1 MPELSFAH
9 PHQLPITSHATPS
22 LGLPSCLPV
31 RLLIHRMSFMM
42 PMPADS
48 RHQQEPAAPA
58 RTAERRTSRAAA
70 RAGPNP
76 STDAQIQD
84 AAAQALAT
92 AVIPKRHVIFPD
104 PVAFRFLQNEPYVSL
119 VERQT
124 FLSGY
129 ELYLVEQWACSRK
142 SPTLVVATHTGDDKD
157 RISAGILAIP
167 EDNMLWSTRLQ
178 LYFKAANQYH
188 ARPKETGMGQL
199 LVTNL
204 SNFPSSLTV
213 IPVPDGDIRRHRQTF
228 IVNEDLKRL
237 GCAGRSGLTLTEPP
251 EATRSKFH
259 QLYKTSERI
268 PFMQSV
274 TELVKLCQVALYMFD
289 KLEPEYIDGLLCDI
303 TEAAIGDW
311 WTEIGA
317 EHYNYEPSDGILGPS
332 TVSALLGMLMGAR
345 NRLSCQGAPV
355 SKDVFDIESTKRGIS
370 YFQKAQK
377 LDKTRRL
384 DRQTLFRLHNST
396 AKAAAGEGWGVQKAV
411 NSTVTGIGGKRGEI
425 VMDMVSGKDKGG
437 LADVETLDLDR
448 FIKLAYGEQSKWLW
462 HGKQRRAPLGTASHP
477 DDEAVFRRS
486 EDLQAAPPSRIGTG
500 ATSDT
505 FGDRD
510 GGRRAVFKSVA
521 GNAKSGLGRIKDAVG
536 GTRRGHGRWPSSA
549 IRDDLPEHLQTL
561 NLSME
566 NARGSGIM
574 SGPATVGRA
583 FTWKE
588 KPEEYLAA
596 LRRGDPDALRG
607 LQGNV
612 LEPASADAAIS
623 QSKLPRGDVS
633 RAPDLERLETIGAEI
648 RDEVLSR
655 APSAVRPEIVE
666 TDFEGPLL
674 ESERTGD
681 QKYLR
686 LCRRHSSPSH
696 ATGPSHAP
704 NENRYPR
711 RLSFSDAEEAI
722 LDWVEIMPIS
732 DTAGDD
738 AGAATAQ
745 IEVLAQLARQV
756 DLMVNSVGPWVGEK
770 IKLVEALDERYSKD
784 AAELQAH
791 YRQLSEACER
801 VRMDSEGI
809 VADERQSLELS
820 IKELETMVAQL
831 EYEINAL
838 VFKVHEVE
846 DGIVHFERQVVD
858 VESRAEELKRQLET
872 ESWLHWFVRTLTG
885 VGTGPNITRSL

>member
-1 MPELSFAH
+1 MMPVPASQDGR
-9 PHQLPITSHATPS
+9 HQL
-22 LGLPSCLPV
+22 
-31 RLLIHRMSFMM
+31 
-42 PMPADS
+42 
-48 RHQQEPAAPA
+48 QEPSAPPRTIERSASRPSA
-58 RTAERRTSRAAA
+58 RD
-70 RAGPNP
+70 GPNS
-76 STDAQIQD
+76 STDAKIQD
-84 AAAQALAT
+84 AAAQALTT
-92 AVIPKRHVIFPD
+92 AVMPRRHVIFPD
-104 PVAFRFLQNEPYVSL
+104 PVAFRFLQNEPYVSV

-129 ELYLVEQWACSRK
+129 ELYLVEQWICSRK
-142 SPTLVVATHTGDDKD
+142 SPTLVVVTHTGDDKD

-167 EDNMLWSTRLQ
+167 DDNKLWSTRLQ

-228 IVNEDLKRL
+228 FVNEDLKRM

-251 EATRSKFH
+251 EATRSKFY

-268 PFMQSV
+268 PFAQSV
-274 TELVKLCQVALYMFD
+274 TELVKLCQVALYLFH

-332 TVSALLGMLMGAR
+332 TVAAL
-345 NRLSCQGAPV
+345 
-355 SKDVFDIESTKRGIS
+355 
-370 YFQKAQK
+370 
-377 LDKTRRL
+377 L
-384 DRQTLFRLHNST
+384 DRQTLFRLQNST
-396 AKAAAGEGWGVQKAV
+396 AKAAAVEGWGVQRAV

-425 VMDMVSGKDKGG
+425 VMDIVSGKDKGG

-448 FIKLAYGEQSKWLW
+448 FIKLAYGEHVKWLW
-462 HGKQRRAPLGTASHP
+462 HGKQRRAPFGSRDLDHELGGLLLGRSDLSNSVSRIATP
-477 DDEAVFRRS
+477 PQTDDEAIFRGF
-486 EDLQAAPPSRIGTG
+486 EDLQAMPPSRMGTG
-500 ATSDT
+500 ATYDS

-510 GGRRAVFKSVA
+510 GSRRAVFKSVA

-536 GTRRGHGRWPSSA
+536 GSRRGHGRLPSSFN
-549 IRDDLPEHLQTL
+549 RDDLPENLQGLHMGMDT
-561 NLSME
+561 
-566 NARGSGIM
+566 ARSSGIVT
-574 SGPATVGRA
+574 GPATVGRA

-596 LRRGDPDALRG
+596 LRRGDLDALRG
-607 LQGNV
+607 LQGNM
-612 LEPASADAAIS
+612 LEPASADAAFYYGNVQPGDMS
-623 QSKLPRGDVS
+623 RGS
-633 RAPDLERLETIGAEI
+633 ETDHIEVIGAEV

-655 APSAVRPEIVE
+655 APSAVRPTIDEA
-666 TDFEGPLL
+666 DFEGPFL

-681 QKYLR
+681 QRYLR

-696 ATGPSHAP
+696 ATAANRAL
-704 NENRYPR
+704 NEDRYPR

-722 LDWVEIMPIS
+722 LDWEDILCIS
-732 DTAGDD
+732 DSTGDD
-738 AGAATAQ
+738 VGSAATQ
-745 IEVLAQLARQV
+745 TEIFAQLAQQV

-770 IKLVEALDERYSKD
+770 IKLVEALNERYGKD
-784 AAELQAH
+784 LSELQAH
-791 YRQLSEACER
+791 YRELNEACER
-801 VRMDSEGI
+801 VRMDSKGI
-809 VADERQSLELS
+809 IADERQSLQLS

-838 VFKVHEVE
+838 VFKVNEVE
-846 DGIVHFERQVVD
+846 EGIVLFERQVVD
-858 VESRAEELKRQLET
+858 VESRANELKTQLET

>member
-1 MPELSFAH
+1 
-9 PHQLPITSHATPS
+9 
-22 LGLPSCLPV
+22 
-31 RLLIHRMSFMM
+31 MSFMM
-42 PMPADS
+42 PVPTSQDGRPRDDEPPAPT
-48 RHQQEPAAPA
+48 RGI
-58 RTAERRTSRAAA
+58 ERRASRAGA
-70 RAGPNP
+70 RDGQNP
-76 STDAQIQD
+76 ATDAQIQD

-92 AVIPKRHVIFPD
+92 AVIPRKHVIFPD
-104 PVAFRFLQNEPYVSL
+104 PVAFRFLENEPYVSL

-157 RISAGILAIP
+157 RITVGILAIP
-167 EDNMLWSTRLQ
+167 ADKSLWSTRLQ
-178 LYFKAANQYH
+178 LFFKAANQYH

-289 KLEPEYIDGLLCDI
+289 KLEPEYIDGLLCDV

-332 TVSALLGMLMGAR
+332 TVAALLGMLMGAR
-345 NRLSCQGAPV
+345 NRLSWQGAPV

-425 VMDMVSGKDKGG
+425 VMDMVSGKDKAG

-462 HGKQRRAPLGTASHP
+462 HGKQRRGPLGSRDLDHELGGLLLGRSELSNSAPRTAVAP
-477 DDEAVFRRS
+477 QADDEAAFKRS
-486 EDLQAAPPSRIGTG
+486 EEPQPVPPSRMGTG
-500 ATSDT
+500 AQYDGY
-505 FGDRD
+505 GDRD
-510 GGRRAVFKSVA
+510 GSRRTVFKSVA

-536 GTRRGHGRWPSSA
+536 GSRRGHGRWPSSSN
-549 IRDDLPEHLQTL
+549 RDDMPENLQHL
-561 NLSME
+561 NMSME
-566 NARGSGIM
+566 NARGSGIV

-607 LQGNV
+607 LQGGA
-612 LEPASADAAIS
+612 LEPASADAAFSSSKTQLGDIS
-623 QSKLPRGDVS
+623 RNSDIDQ
-633 RAPDLERLETIGAEI
+633 LEAIGAEV
-648 RDEVLSR
+648 RDDKVLSR
-655 APSAVRPEIVE
+655 APSA
-666 TDFEGPLL
+666 D
-674 ESERTGD
+674 
-681 QKYLR
+681 
-686 LCRRHSSPSH
+686 RR
-696 ATGPSHAP
+696 
-704 NENRYPR
+704 
-711 RLSFSDAEEAI
+711 
-722 LDWVEIMPIS
+722 
-732 DTAGDD
+732 
-738 AGAATAQ
+738 
-745 IEVLAQLARQV
+745 
-756 DLMVNSVGPWVGEK
+756 
-770 IKLVEALDERYSKD
+770 SKV
-784 AAELQAH
+784 
-791 YRQLSEACER
+791 SEA
-801 VRMDSEGI
+801 MSP
-809 VADERQSLELS
+809 A
-820 IKELETMVAQL
+820 
-831 EYEINAL
+831 
-838 VFKVHEVE
+838 
-846 DGIVHFERQVVD
+846 
-858 VESRAEELKRQLET
+858 
-872 ESWLHWFVRTLTG
+872 
-885 VGTGPNITRSL
+885 

>member
-1 MPELSFAH
+1 
-9 PHQLPITSHATPS
+9 
-22 LGLPSCLPV
+22 
-31 RLLIHRMSFMM
+31 
-42 PMPADS
+42 
-48 RHQQEPAAPA
+48 
-58 RTAERRTSRAAA
+58 
-70 RAGPNP
+70 
-76 STDAQIQD
+76 
-84 AAAQALAT
+84 
-92 AVIPKRHVIFPD
+92 
-104 PVAFRFLQNEPYVSL
+104 
-119 VERQT
+119 
-124 FLSGY
+124 
-129 ELYLVEQWACSRK
+129 
-142 SPTLVVATHTGDDKD
+142 
-157 RISAGILAIP
+157 
-167 EDNMLWSTRLQ
+167 
-178 LYFKAANQYH
+178 
-188 ARPKETGMGQL
+188 MGQL

-259 QLYKTSERI
+259 QLYKPSERI

-289 KLEPEYIDGLLCDI
+289 KLEPEYIDGLLCDV

-332 TVSALLGMLMGAR
+332 TVAALLGMLMGAR
-345 NRLSCQGAPV
+345 NRLGWQGAPV

-396 AKAAAGEGWGVQKAV
+396 AKAASGEGWGVQKAV

-462 HGKQRRAPLGTASHP
+462 HGKQRRAPLGSRDLDHELGGLLLGRSDLTNSVPRTATAP
-477 DDEAVFRRS
+477 QADDEAVFRRS
-486 EDLQAAPPSRIGTG
+486 DDHRAIPPTRMGTG
-500 ATSDT
+500 ATYDG
-505 FGDRD
+505 FADRD
-510 GGRRAVFKSVA
+510 GSRRAVFKSVA

-536 GTRRGHGRWPSSA
+536 GNRRGHGRWPSTSN
-549 IRDDLPEHLQTL
+549 RDDLPENLQGL
-561 NLSME
+561 NMGMD
-566 NARGSGIM
+566 NVRGSGIV

-607 LQGNV
+607 LQGSV
-612 LEPASADAAIS
+612 LEPASADAAFS
-623 QSKLPRGDVS
+623 HSKTQLGDAPRG
-633 RAPDLERLETIGAEI
+633 PENEQLEAIGAEI

-655 APSAVRPEIVE
+655 APSAVCSVIDE

-681 QKYLR
+681 QRYLR

-696 ATGPSHAP
+696 ATSANEAP

-711 RLSFSDAEEAI
+711 RLSFADAEEAI
-722 LDWVEIMPIS
+722 LDWKEILPVS
-732 DTAGDD
+732 DSSTGDD
-738 AGAATAQ
+738 AGAAAAQ
-745 IEVLAQLARQV
+745 AEVLAQLARQV
-756 DLMVNSVGPWVGEK
+756 DVMVNGVGPWVGAQ
-770 IKLVEALDERYSKD
+770 IKLVEALDERYGKD
-784 AAELQAH
+784 VAELQTH
-791 YRQLSEACER
+791 YRQLNEACER

-809 VADERQSLELS
+809 VADEKQGLELS

-846 DGIVHFERQVVD
+846 EGIVHFERQVVD
-858 VESRAEELKRQLET
+858 VEKRADELKTQLET
-872 ESWLHWFVRTLTG
+872 ESWPHWFVRTLTG
-885 VGTGPNITRSL
+885 VGTGPNITRSV

>member
-1 MPELSFAH
+1 MP
-9 PHQLPITSHATPS
+9 I
-22 LGLPSCLPV
+22 
-31 RLLIHRMSFMM
+31 
-42 PMPADS
+42 PASQDD
-48 RHQQEPAAPA
+48 RHQHQEPSAPA
-58 RTAERRTSRAAA
+58 RGIERIKTRAGA
-70 RAGPNP
+70 RDGPNP

-92 AVIPKRHVIFPD
+92 AVIPRRHVIFPD

-157 RISAGILAIP
+157 RISVGILAIP
-167 EDNMLWSTRLQ
+167 DDNALWSTRLQ

-289 KLEPEYIDGLLCDI
+289 KLEPEYIDGLLCDV

-332 TVSALLGMLMGAR
+332 TVAALLGMLMGAR
-345 NRLSCQGAPV
+345 NRLGWQGAPV

-377 LDKTRRL
+377 LDRTRRL

-396 AKAAAGEGWGVQKAV
+396 AKAASGEGWGVQKAV

-462 HGKQRRAPLGTASHP
+462 HGKQRRAPLGSRDLDHELGGLLLGRSDVSNPVSRAATAP
-477 DDEAVFRRS
+477 QVDDEAAVGRS
-486 EDLQAAPPSRIGTG
+486 DDLQAATPSRMGTG
-500 ATSDT
+500 ASYDS

-510 GGRRAVFKSVA
+510 GSRRAVFKSVA

-536 GTRRGHGRWPSSA
+536 GSRRGHGRWPSSSN
-549 IRDDLPEHLQTL
+549 RDDLPEHLQGL
-561 NLSME
+561 NMGMD
-566 NARGSGIM
+566 NARSSDIV
-574 SGPATVGRA
+574 SGPPTVGRA

-596 LRRGDPDALRG
+596 LRRGDPYALRG

-612 LEPASADAAIS
+612 LEPASADAAFS
-623 QSKLPRGDVS
+623 HSETQVGHLPRG
-633 RAPDLERLETIGAEI
+633 PDNEHLEALGAEV

-655 APSAVRPEIVE
+655 APSAVRSAVDE

-681 QKYLR
+681 QRYLR
-686 LCRRHSSPSH
+686 LCRRHSSP
-696 ATGPSHAP
+696 AP
-704 NENRYPR
+704 TTVVNYTLNESRYPR
-711 RLSFSDAEEAI
+711 RLSFSNAEEAI
-722 LDWVEIMPIS
+722 LDWEEILPIS
-732 DTAGDD
+732 DAAEND
-738 AGAATAQ
+738 ADAAAAQ
-745 IEVLAQLARQV
+745 AEILAQLAQQV
-756 DLMVNSVGPWVGEK
+756 DLMVNGVGPWVGEK
-770 IKLVEALDERYSKD
+770 IKLVEALDERYGKD
-784 AAELQAH
+784 VAELQTH
-791 YRQLSEACER
+791 YRQLNEACER

-809 VADERQSLELS
+809 IADEKQGLELS

-846 DGIVHFERQVVD
+846 EGIVLFERQVVD
-858 VESRAEELKRQLET
+858 VESRADKLKTQLET

>member
-1 MPELSFAH
+1 
-9 PHQLPITSHATPS
+9 
-22 LGLPSCLPV
+22 
-31 RLLIHRMSFMM
+31 M
-42 PMPADS
+42 PMPADG
-48 RHQQEPAAPA
+48 RHHLQSAAPA
-58 RTAERRTSRAAA
+58 RAVDCTTSRAAA
-70 RAGPNP
+70 RDGPT
-76 STDAQIQD
+76 SSADAQIQD

-92 AVIPKRHVIFPD
+92 AVMPRRHVIFPD

-129 ELYLVEQWACSRK
+129 ELYLVEQWACSRG

-157 RISAGILAIP
+157 RISAGILSIP
-167 EDNMLWSTRLQ
+167 DDNTLWSARLQ
-178 LYFKAANQYH
+178 LFFKAANQYH

-274 TELVKLCQVALYMFD
+274 TELIKLCQVALYMFD
-289 KLEPEYIDGLLCDI
+289 KLEPEYIDGLLCDV
-303 TEAAIGDW
+303 TEAAISDW

-332 TVSALLGMLMGAR
+332 TVAALLGMLMGAR
-345 NRLSCQGAPV
+345 NRLSWQGAPV

-370 YFQKAQK
+370 YFQKSQK

-462 HGKQRRAPLGTASHP
+462 HGKQRRAPLGSRDLDHELGGLLLGRSDLSGHASRTANALQA
-477 DDEAVFRRS
+477 DDEAAFRRQ
-486 EDLQAAPPSRIGTG
+486 EDPQAAPPSRMGTG
-500 ATSDT
+500 NTYDSV
-505 FGDRD
+505 GDRD
-510 GGRRAVFKSVA
+510 GGRRTVFKSVA
-521 GNAKSGLGRIKDAVG
+521 GNAKSGLDRIKDAVG
-536 GTRRGHGRWPSSA
+536 GTRRGHARWPSSSN
-549 IRDDLPEHLQTL
+549 RDDLPE
-561 NLSME
+561 NLPGLRMGLD
-566 NARGSGIM
+566 NARSSGAM
-574 SGPATVGRA
+574 TGPATVGRA
-583 FTWKE
+583 FTWRE

-607 LQGNV
+607 LQATTA
-612 LEPASADAAIS
+612 LEPASADPAFFYKKEQLGDA
-623 QSKLPRGDVS
+623 PRGLDTEQNLQ
-633 RAPDLERLETIGAEI
+633 AIGAEV
-648 RDEVLSR
+648 RDQVLSR
-655 APSAVRPEIVE
+655 APSAVRSAIDE

-681 QKYLR
+681 QRHLR
-686 LCRRHSSPSH
+686 LCRRHSSPSP
-696 ATGPSHAP
+696 AMDSSHAP

-711 RLSFSDAEEAI
+711 RLSFSNAEEAI
-722 LDWVEIMPIS
+722 LGWEEIIPIS
-732 DTAGDD
+732 DSTGNDT
-738 AGAATAQ
+738 GSAAAQ
-745 IEVLAQLARQV
+745 TELLAQLARQV
-756 DLMVNSVGPWVGEK
+756 DLLVNGVGPWVGDK
-770 IKLVEALDERYSKD
+770 IKLVETLDERYGKD
-784 AAELQAH
+784 AAELAAH
-791 YRQLSEACER
+791 CRQLGEACER

-809 VADERQSLELS
+809 VADERQRLQLS

-831 EYEINAL
+831 DYELNAL
-838 VFKVHEVE
+838 ASKVHEVE

-858 VESRAEELKRQLET
+858 IEARADELKTQLET

-885 VGTGPNITRSL
+885 VGTGPNITRSV

>member
-1 MPELSFAH
+1 
-9 PHQLPITSHATPS
+9 
-22 LGLPSCLPV
+22 
-31 RLLIHRMSFMM
+31 MSFMM
-42 PMPADS
+42 PMPADR
-48 RHQQEPAAPA
+48 RHHQEPSAPP
-58 RTAERRTSRAAA
+58 RVIERRTSRAAA
-70 RAGPNP
+70 RHVPNQ

-84 AAAQALAT
+84 ATAQALAT
-92 AVIPKRHVIFPD
+92 AVTPRRHVIFPD

-167 EDNMLWSTRLQ
+167 QDSTLWSARLQ

-289 KLEPEYIDGLLCDI
+289 KLDPEYIDGLLCDV
-303 TEAAIGDW
+303 TEAAISDW

-332 TVSALLGMLMGAR
+332 TVAALLGMLMGAR
-345 NRLSCQGAPV
+345 NRLSWQGAPV

-377 LDKTRRL
+377 LGKTRRL

-462 HGKQRRAPLGTASHP
+462 HGKQRRAPLGSRDLDHELGGLFFGRSDLSNHASRTAAAP
-477 DDEAVFRRS
+477 QAEDEAVFGRS
-486 EDLQAAPPSRIGTG
+486 EELQSAPPSRVGTG
-500 ATSDT
+500 ATYDS

-510 GGRRAVFKSVA
+510 SSRMTVFKSVA

-536 GTRRGHGRWPSSA
+536 GSRRGHGRWPSSSN
-549 IRDDLPEHLQTL
+549 RDDLPEHIQSL
-561 NLSME
+561 NMGISLDNTRS
-566 NARGSGIM
+566 SGVM

-607 LQGNV
+607 LQGTA
-612 LEPASADAAIS
+612 LEPASADAAFS
-623 QSKLPRGDVS
+623 QSKLQLRDASSG
-633 RAPDLERLETIGAEI
+633 PDTEHLEVIGAEV
-648 RDEVLSR
+648 RDDVLSR
-655 APSAVRPEIVE
+655 APSAVRSAVE
-666 TDFEGPLL
+666 EADFEGPLL
-674 ESERTGD
+674 ESERTGG
-681 QKYLR
+681 QKYLK
-686 LCRRHSSPSH
+686 LCRRHSSPNQASAAH
-696 ATGPSHAP
+696 RAL

-722 LDWVEIMPIS
+722 LDWEEIIPIS
-732 DTAGDD
+732 DPIDEN
-738 AGAATAQ
+738 AGAAAAQ
-745 IEVLAQLARQV
+745 TEVLALLAQQV
-756 DLMVNSVGPWVGEK
+756 DVMVNSVGPWVGDK

-784 AAELQAH
+784 LSELQAH
-791 YRQLSEACER
+791 CRQLNEACER
-801 VRMDSEGI
+801 VHMDSEGI
-809 VADERQSLELS
+809 VADEQHSLQLS
-820 IKELETMVAQL
+820 IKELDTMVAQL

-838 VFKVHEVE
+838 VSKVHEVE
-846 DGIVHFERQVVD
+846 EGIVHFERQVVD
-858 VESRAEELKRQLET
+858 VEKRADELKTQLET

-885 VGTGPNITRSL
+885 VGTGPNITRSM

>member
-1 MPELSFAH
+1 
-9 PHQLPITSHATPS
+9 
-22 LGLPSCLPV
+22 
-31 RLLIHRMSFMM
+31 MSFMM
-42 PMPADS
+42 PVPASQDG
-48 RHQQEPAAPA
+48 RHQAQEPSAPP
-58 RTAERRTSRAAA
+58 RIIERRASQPSA
-70 RAGPNP
+70 RGGPNS

-84 AAAQALAT
+84 AAAQALTT
-92 AVIPKRHVIFPD
+92 AVMPRRHVIFPD
-104 PVAFRFLQNEPYVSL
+104 PVAFRFLQNEPYVSV

-129 ELYLVEQWACSRK
+129 ELYLVEQWTCSRK
-142 SPTLVVATHTGDDKD
+142 SPTLVVVTHTGDNKD

-167 EDNMLWSTRLQ
+167 DDNTLWSTRLQ

-228 IVNEDLKRL
+228 IVNENLKRL
-237 GCAGRSGLTLTEPP
+237 GCAGRSGLTLTEPT
-251 EATRSKFH
+251 EATRSKFY

-268 PFMQSV
+268 PFTQSV
-274 TELVKLCQVALYMFD
+274 TDLVKLCQVALYMFH
-289 KLEPEYIDGLLCDI
+289 KLEPEYIDGLLCDV

-332 TVSALLGMLMGAR
+332 TVAALLGMLMGAR
-345 NRLSCQGAPV
+345 NRLSWLGAPV
-355 SKDVFDIESTKRGIS
+355 SKDVFDLESTKRGIS

-377 LDKTRRL
+377 LDRTRRL

-396 AKAAAGEGWGVQKAV
+396 AKAAAGEAWGVQRAV

-448 FIKLAYGEQSKWLW
+448 FIKLAYGEHVKWLW
-462 HGKQRRAPLGTASHP
+462 HGKQRRAPFGSRDLDHELGGLLLGRNDLSNPVSRIATAP
-477 DDEAVFRRS
+477 QADDEAVFRGS
-486 EDLQAAPPSRIGTG
+486 EDLQTMPPSRIGTG
-500 ATSDT
+500 ATYDSN
-505 FGDRD
+505 GDRD
-510 GGRRAVFKSVA
+510 GSRRAVFKSVA

-536 GTRRGHGRWPSSA
+536 GNRRGHGRWPSNFN
-549 IRDDLPEHLQTL
+549 RDDLPENLQGLHMGIDT
-561 NLSME
+561 
-566 NARGSGIM
+566 ARSSGIVT
-574 SGPATVGRA
+574 GPATVGRA

-612 LEPASADAAIS
+612 TEPASADAAFYRGNI
-623 QSKLPRGDVS
+623 QPGDVFRGS
-633 RAPDLERLETIGAEI
+633 DTDHLEVIGAEV

-655 APSAVRPEIVE
+655 APSAVRPTIDEA
-666 TDFEGPLL
+666 DFEGPLL

-681 QKYLR
+681 QRYLR

-696 ATGPSHAP
+696 ATEANLAL
-704 NENRYPR
+704 NEDRYPR

-722 LDWVEIMPIS
+722 LGWEDILPIS
-732 DTAGDD
+732 DSTADD
-738 AGAATAQ
+738 VGAAAAQ
-745 IEVLAQLARQV
+745 TEILAQLARQV

-770 IKLVEALDERYSKD
+770 IKLVEALDERYGKD
-784 AAELQAH
+784 LAELQAH
-791 YRQLSEACER
+791 YRQLNEACER
-801 VRMDSEGI
+801 VRMDSEGMI
-809 VADERQSLELS
+809 ADERQSLQLS

-838 VFKVHEVE
+838 MFKVNEVE
-846 DGIVHFERQVVD
+846 EGIVFFERQVVD
-858 VESRAEELKRQLET
+858 VESRANELKTQLET

>member
-1 MPELSFAH
+1 MP
-9 PHQLPITSHATPS
+9 
-22 LGLPSCLPV
+22 V
-31 RLLIHRMSFMM
+31 
-42 PMPADS
+42 PASQDG
-48 RHQQEPAAPA
+48 RHQHQEPSAQA
-58 RTAERRTSRAAA
+58 RGIELRTSRAGA
-70 RAGPNP
+70 RDGLNC

-92 AVIPKRHVIFPD
+92 AVIPSRHVIFPD
-104 PVAFRFLQNEPYVSL
+104 PVAFRFLQNESYVSL

-124 FLSGY
+124 FLFGY

-157 RISAGILAIP
+157 RISVGILAIP
-167 EDNMLWSTRLQ
+167 DDNALWSTRLQ

-188 ARPKETGMGQL
+188 ARPKETGKGQL

-289 KLEPEYIDGLLCDI
+289 KLEPEYIDGLLCDV
-303 TEAAIGDW
+303 TEAAISDW
-311 WTEIGA
+311 WTEIGT

-332 TVSALLGMLMGAR
+332 TVAALLGMLMGAR
-345 NRLSCQGAPV
+345 NRLSWQGAPV

-396 AKAAAGEGWGVQKAV
+396 AKAASGEGWGVQKAV

-448 FIKLAYGEQSKWLW
+448 FIKLVHGEQSKWLW
-462 HGKQRRAPLGTASHP
+462 YGKQRRAPLGSRDLDHELGGLLLGRSEALNPVSRAATAP
-477 DDEAVFRRS
+477 QLDDEAVVGRAD
-486 EDLQAAPPSRIGTG
+486 DLQAATPSRMGTG
-500 ATSDT
+500 ASYDSL
-505 FGDRD
+505 GDRD
-510 GGRRAVFKSVA
+510 GSRRAVFKSVA
-521 GNAKSGLGRIKDAVG
+521 GNAKSGLDRIKDAVG
-536 GTRRGHGRWPSSA
+536 GNRRGHGRWPSNSN
-549 IRDDLPEHLQTL
+549 RDDLPEHLQGL
-561 NLSME
+561 NTSMD

-596 LRRGDPDALRG
+596 LRRGDPYALRG

-612 LEPASADAAIS
+612 LEPASADAAFS
-623 QSKLPRGDVS
+623 HSEAQPGDLSRG
-633 RAPDLERLETIGAEI
+633 RENEQLEALGAEV

-655 APSAVRPEIVE
+655 APSAVRSAIDE

-681 QKYLR
+681 QRYLR
-686 LCRRHSSPSH
+686 LCRRHSSP
-696 ATGPSHAP
+696 APTMLANYTP
-704 NENRYPR
+704 NESRYPR
-711 RLSFSDAEEAI
+711 RLSFSNAEEAI
-722 LDWVEIMPIS
+722 LDWEEILPIS
-732 DTAGDD
+732 DSTGSDV
-738 AGAATAQ
+738 GAAAAQ
-745 IEVLAQLARQV
+745 AEILAQLAQQV
-756 DLMVNSVGPWVGEK
+756 DLMVNGVGPWVGEK
-770 IKLVEALDERYSKD
+770 IKLVEALDERYGKD
-784 AAELQAH
+784 VAELQAH
-791 YRQLSEACER
+791 YRQLNEACER

-809 VADERQSLELS
+809 IADEKHGLELS

-846 DGIVHFERQVVD
+846 EGI
-858 VESRAEELKRQLET
+858 
-872 ESWLHWFVRTLTG
+872 
-885 VGTGPNITRSL
+885 